1 MRLAEMAAVEQVFYI
16 ASLCSQDKSGVQ
28 SHNPGPS
35 SEAKGEERSRAS
47 KGNVPSKTF
56 LVNSCTVQRCLLFLG
71 SFGLL
76 IGTTIGVWF
85 LVFFRINRS
94 NFLLEVQAEGQS
106 NWFLVCH
113 ENWDVSLGMQ
123 ICRWLGHARLTH
135 HKGVNLTDVK
145 LNTTQEFA
153 QILPNWKRN
162 IKDKWQMRLS
172 GWVAFAGL
180 EDHTSVKEQVE
191 AAVEKAVS
199 HPNYSSRSPDY
210 DIAMLKLK
218 EPLRFS
224 GEPCQ
229 QPATLGHL
237 PITKDP
243 DLQRELYTCTAKGGN
258 WNSYTR
264 ARQGLQGMGQITPA
278 EILCGLDRC
287 SEMLEVVSVHIQC
300 QKSLLRMPRRQKLC
314 LRKSD
319 FRHLGMLGTPVLHH
333 QFNGYKIYPSFQDT
347 VGAVCLPQYHQD
359 IPSGS
364 TCWISAQDTTRLEN
378 ATGDPAETLTEVPVT
393 LLSTQKCNSSCRMA
407 GELSPRMLCAHYL
420 DGNTEACKV
429 IAGKCVALQLQWDRG
444 HVGSEIPGDQDIY
457 KYQRPSPCFLQAK
470 WGGPLVCLL
479 EHVWRLVGIGS
490 QRTGCKEPEQ
500 PGVYTEV
507 AEFLDWIHHVMEVSG
522 GRGWESWSQFMQPSL
537 QWNTW
542 LR

>member
-1 MRLAEMAAVEQVFYI
+1 MLFPSFSYQEQAAKLHRLSTV
-16 ASLCSQDKSGVQ
+16 SCSS
-28 SHNPGPS
+28 
-35 SEAKGEERSRAS
+35 
-47 KGNVPSKTF
+47 
-56 LVNSCTVQRCLLFLG
+56 LFL
-71 SFGLL
+71 
-76 IGTTIGVWF
+76 IHPV
-85 LVFFRINRS
+85 LVFFRINRN

-153 QILPNWKRN
+153 QIFEAELEG
-162 IKDKWQMRLS
+162 QACSGFLFHSRLS

-191 AAVEKAVS
+191 AAVEKAVP

-224 GEPCQ
+224 
-229 QPATLGHL
+229 
-237 PITKDP
+237 
-243 DLQRELYTCTAKGGN
+243 
-258 WNSYTR
+258 
-264 ARQGLQGMGQITPA
+264 
-278 EILCGLDRC
+278 
-287 SEMLEVVSVHIQC
+287 
-300 QKSLLRMPRRQKLC
+300 
-314 LRKSD
+314 
-319 FRHLGMLGTPVLHH
+319 
-333 QFNGYKIYPSFQDT
+333 DT

-378 ATGDPAETLTEVPVT
+378 VPVT

-420 DGNTEACKV
+420 DGNTEACK
-429 IAGKCVALQLQWDRG
+429 
-444 HVGSEIPGDQDIY
+444 
-457 KYQRPSPCFLQAK
+457 AK

-507 AEFLDWIHHVMEVSG
+507 AEFLDWIHHDVFG
-522 GRGWESWSQFMQPSL
+522 LL
-537 QWNTW
+537 Q
-542 LR
+542 LQGSYVYRAL

>member
-1 MRLAEMAAVEQVFYI
+1 MEEGEKDQDTLAGDAGSKKGADQAPQDEVF
-16 ASLCSQDKSGVQ
+16 
-28 SHNPGPS
+28 NP
-35 SEAKGEERSRAS
+35 
-47 KGNVPSKTF
+47 
-56 LVNSCTVQRCLLFLG
+56 LV
-71 SFGLL
+71 
-76 IGTTIGVWF
+76 

-94 NFLLEVQAEGQS
+94 NFLLEVQVEGQS

-123 ICRWLGHARLTH
+123 ICRWLGHAWLTH

-145 LNTTQEFA
+145 LSTTQEFA
-153 QILPNWKRN
+153 QILPNWKRS

-191 AAVEKAVS
+191 VAVEKAIP
-199 HPNYSSRSPDY
+199 HPNYSSSSPDY

-224 GEPCQ
+224 
-229 QPATLGHL
+229 
-237 PITKDP
+237 
-243 DLQRELYTCTAKGGN
+243 
-258 WNSYTR
+258 
-264 ARQGLQGMGQITPA
+264 
-278 EILCGLDRC
+278 
-287 SEMLEVVSVHIQC
+287 
-300 QKSLLRMPRRQKLC
+300 
-314 LRKSD
+314 
-319 FRHLGMLGTPVLHH
+319 
-333 QFNGYKIYPSFQDT
+333 DT

-364 TCWISAQDTTRLEN
+364 TCWILAQDTTRLEN
-378 ATGDPAETLTEVPVT
+378 ATDDPAETLTEVTVT

-420 DGNTEACKV
+420 DGNTEACK
-429 IAGKCVALQLQWDRG
+429 
-444 HVGSEIPGDQDIY
+444 
-457 KYQRPSPCFLQAK
+457 AK

-490 QRTGCKEPEQ
+490 QGTGCKEPEQ

-507 AEFLDWIHHVMEVSG
+507 AEFLDWIHHVMEVS
-522 GRGWESWSQFMQPSL
+522 RG
-537 QWNTW
+537 
-542 LR
+542 

>member
-1 MRLAEMAAVEQVFYI
+1 M
-16 ASLCSQDKSGVQ
+16 VQ

-35 SEAKGEERSRAS
+35 SEAKGEERSRTS
-47 KGNVPSKTF
+47 EGNVPSKTF
-56 LVNSCTVQRCLLFLG
+56 LANSCTAQRCLLFLG

-85 LVFFRINRS
+85 LVKQLQKPLPLQGSFPLQDPEAALTRCRETMEEGEKDQDTLAGDAGSKKVFFRINRS

-162 IKDKWQMRLS
+162 INDKWQRRSRCPSGRIVALKCSECISKAPQAMERKDPSPGHWPWQVTLYHEANHFCAGSMVSQEWIVTAAHCMHKLS

-191 AAVEKAVS
+191 VAVEKAVP
-199 HPNYSSRSPDY
+199 HPNYSSRSPNY

-224 GEPCQ
+224 
-229 QPATLGHL
+229 
-237 PITKDP
+237 
-243 DLQRELYTCTAKGGN
+243 
-258 WNSYTR
+258 
-264 ARQGLQGMGQITPA
+264 
-278 EILCGLDRC
+278 
-287 SEMLEVVSVHIQC
+287 
-300 QKSLLRMPRRQKLC
+300 
-314 LRKSD
+314 
-319 FRHLGMLGTPVLHH
+319 
-333 QFNGYKIYPSFQDT
+333 DT

-364 TCWISAQDTTRLEN
+364 TCWISGQDTTRLEN

-420 DGNTEACKV
+420 DGNTEACK
-429 IAGKCVALQLQWDRG
+429 
-444 HVGSEIPGDQDIY
+444 
-457 KYQRPSPCFLQAK
+457 AK

-490 QRTGCKEPEQ
+490 QSTRCKEPGQ

-507 AEFLDWIHHVMEVSG
+507 AEFLDWIHHVMESY
-522 GRGWESWSQFMQPSL
+522 
-537 QWNTW
+537 
-542 LR
+542 

>member
-1 MRLAEMAAVEQVFYI
+1 M
-16 ASLCSQDKSGVQ
+16 VQ

-85 LVFFRINRS
+85 LVKQLQKPLPLQGSSPLQDPEAALTRCRETMEEGEKDQDTLAGDAGSKKVFFRINRN

-162 IKDKWQMRLS
+162 IKDKWQMRSRCPSGRIVALKCSECGSKAPQTMERKDPSPGHWPWQVTLYHEANHFCAGSMVSEEWIVTAAHCMHKLS

-191 AAVEKAVS
+191 AAVEKAVP

-229 QPATLGHL
+229 QPVTLGHL

-243 DLQRELYTCTAKGGN
+243 DLQRELYTVAKGGN
-258 WNSYTR
+258 WNSYAR
-264 ARQGLQGMGQITPA
+264 ARQGLRGMGQITPA

-287 SEMLEVVSVHIQC
+287 SEMLEIVSVHIQSKFWSC
-300 QKSLLRMPRRQKLC
+300 GRESPRRTAPAQRSMQGLAEQAA
-314 LRKSD
+314 R
-319 FRHLGMLGTPVLHH
+319 FG
-333 QFNGYKIYPSFQDT
+333 
-347 VGAVCLPQYHQD
+347 
-359 IPSGS
+359 GS
-364 TCWISAQDTTRLEN
+364 
-378 ATGDPAETLTEVPVT
+378 
-393 LLSTQKCNSSCRMA
+393 
-407 GELSPRMLCAHYL
+407 
-420 DGNTEACKV
+420 
-429 IAGKCVALQLQWDRG
+429 
-444 HVGSEIPGDQDIY
+444 
-457 KYQRPSPCFLQAK
+457 
-470 WGGPLVCLL
+470 
-479 EHVWRLVGIGS
+479 
-490 QRTGCKEPEQ
+490 
-500 PGVYTEV
+500 
-507 AEFLDWIHHVMEVSG
+507 
-522 GRGWESWSQFMQPSL
+522 SWAS
-537 QWNTW
+537 
-542 LR
+542 